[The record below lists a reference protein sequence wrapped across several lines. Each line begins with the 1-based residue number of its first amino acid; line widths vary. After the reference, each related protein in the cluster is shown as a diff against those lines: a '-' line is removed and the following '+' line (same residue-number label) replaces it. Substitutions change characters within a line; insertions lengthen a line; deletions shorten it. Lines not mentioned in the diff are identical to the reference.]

1 MGIPTR
7 AQVDAFCGAPAT
19 RWQRI
24 AGILAPA
31 LLAGTIIY
39 ILILWH
45 TLPEQIPTHYNA
57 AGEID
62 GYGGRGTLLLMPVIG
77 LVMDLSIALV
87 GRFPK
92 SWNTGARVTVLNR
105 TRVYRLVRDLM
116 AELRLAMALIFG
128 GFGIYLSALP
138 EHFGG
143 WIIVLM
149 ALLVLAP
156 LLRYFI
162 RLPRAR

>member
-1 MGIPTR
+1 
-7 AQVDAFCGAPAT
+7 
-19 RWQRI
+19 
-24 AGILAPA
+24 
-31 LLAGTIIY
+31 
-39 ILILWH
+39 
-45 TLPEQIPTHYNA
+45 
-57 AGEID
+57 
-62 GYGGRGTLLLMPVIG
+62 
-77 LVMDLSIALV
+77 
-87 GRFPK
+87 
-92 SWNTGARVTVLNR
+92 
-105 TRVYRLVRDLM
+105 M